1 MKKKQSKEKKKEN
14 RKAKFEPNNK
24 VSALDVKKERERAA
38 ELEADD
44 DEEEDD
50 DEDDDAQGDEHNDL
64 SHGDREDLD
73 SEPESENMKETGISD
88 QTPAKEVKMKSKKQP
103 NSTPSDL
110 IKPTI
115 EKQAVK
121 EAKKEEE
128 QEEEGEALSE
138 NEWIDFDDD
147 GNALSGSP
155 PPAIPAHVVGPSE
168 EAPKPKTEPKSKSAA
183 RDPEAIQRLRDQL
196 AARVKEMREKRKAPG
211 TGVVGAPSSRDAILA
226 ARQQKKRKREPKQD
240 KQKEESEED
249 IIVEDD
255 DDDENNADD
264 ILFGSVQ
271 FKDGQKTTSN
281 LKDLATEKKLKRR
294 DLASQLRH
302 VEAKKAKI
310 AALDSD
316 KRAAIEEK
324 GQWSRA
330 ILQAEGTKIK
340 DNEKLLKKS
349 LKQQQ
354 QKKRKSER
362 EWRERK
368 ETVAQN
374 IANKQNKRE
383 KNLAMRKEM
392 KGVRG
397 KAQRAKIQKKLRAG
411 FEGKKR

>member
-1 MKKKQSKEKKKEN
+1 MEN

-38 ELEADD
+38 EQQVEGENDD
-44 DEEEDD
+44 EEDD
-50 DEDDDAQGDEHNDL
+50 DEHSNSNSSDGEDML
-64 SHGDREDLD
+64 S
-73 SEPESENMKETGISD
+73 ESETENLKKTEASDKNFVKESK
-88 QTPAKEVKMKSKKQP
+88 AKSKKP
-103 NSTPSDL
+103 INSKSSEVNRPITG
-110 IKPTI
+110 
-115 EKQAVK
+115 KQGFKA
-121 EAKKEEE
+121 AKKDEQVQKQELEDKEEE
-128 QEEEGEALSE
+128 EEEGEAFSE
-138 NEWIDFDDD
+138 NEWVDFDDD

-155 PPAIPAHVVGPSE
+155 PPAIPAHIVESPE
-168 EAPKPKTEPKSKSAA
+168 EASKPKSESKAKSAPK
-183 RDPEAIQRLRDQL
+183 DPEAIQRLRDQL
-196 AARVKEMREKRKAPG
+196 AARVREMREKRKAPG
-211 TGVVGAPSSRDAILA
+211 SGVVGAPSSRDAILA
-226 ARQQKKRKREPKQD
+226 ARQQKKRKREPKSD
-240 KQKEESEED
+240 NKKEESDDE

-255 DDDENNADD
+255 DDENNDD
-264 ILFGSVQ
+264 EILFGSVQ

-281 LKDLATEKKLKRR
+281 LKGLATEKKLKRR

-392 KGVRG
+392 KGVKG
-397 KAQRAKIQKKLRAG
+397 KTQRAKIQKKLRAG